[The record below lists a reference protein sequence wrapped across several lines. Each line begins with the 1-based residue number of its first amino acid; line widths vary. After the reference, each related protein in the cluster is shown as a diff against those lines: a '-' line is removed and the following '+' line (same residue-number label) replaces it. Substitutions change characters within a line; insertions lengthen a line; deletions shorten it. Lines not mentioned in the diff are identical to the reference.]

1 MKRETENNKRRR
13 LFKRSKSD
21 LPPLA
26 LTKRDVLML
35 ALVSDYR
42 FLTTFQIQAL
52 VGGSKH
58 NVSERLSRLFQHG
71 YIDRPDHQRELRS
84 EGQRV
89 LVHALGAKGAR
100 LLIERSG
107 ETGSPPRH
115 LAEDNRTA
123 KRVHLAHT
131 LMVSQFRVCLTL
143 ACQRHA
149 SIDLAL
155 WEIPERALARV
166 LLAGRRV
173 PVVPDAYFIL
183 RDADGHTAHF
193 YLEADRG
200 TMTHDRFLRKLQAY
214 WRANS
219 SGSSSLF
226 PRSFRVLSITL
237 SQARM
242 ENFLITA
249 ATADRKKKGSR
260 MFYFACQDAY
270 SLDQFEPILDF
281 IWRTPADAK
290 THSLLEGNRAANSS

>member
-1 MKRETENNKRRR
+1 MNKEIENNKRRR
-13 LFKRSKSD
+13 LFKRSNSD

-26 LTKRDVLML
+26 LTKRDVFVL

-71 YIDRPDHQRELRS
+71 YIDRPTHQRELRS
-84 EGQRV
+84 EGHRV
-89 LVHALGAKGAR
+89 LVHALGAKGAK

-107 ETGSPPRH
+107 EKGSPPRH

-123 KRVHLAHT
+123 KRVYLAHT
-131 LMVSQFRVCLTL
+131 LMVSQFRACLSL
-143 ACQRHA
+143 ACQRHG
-149 SIDLAL
+149 SVDLSS
-155 WEIPERALARV
+155 WEVPERALARV
-166 LLAGRRV
+166 LLAGRHV
-173 PVVPDAYFIL
+173 PVIPDAYFIL
-183 RDADGHTAHF
+183 KDADGHTAHF

-214 WRANS
+214 WRANR

-226 PRSFRVLSITL
+226 PRSFRVLTITL
-237 SQARM
+237 SQERM
-242 ENFLITA
+242 ENLLITA
-249 ATADRKKKGSR
+249 ATADPKKTGSR

-270 SLDQFEPILDF
+270 SLDHSELILDF

-290 THSLLEGNRAANSS
+290 THSLLEGDRAANSS